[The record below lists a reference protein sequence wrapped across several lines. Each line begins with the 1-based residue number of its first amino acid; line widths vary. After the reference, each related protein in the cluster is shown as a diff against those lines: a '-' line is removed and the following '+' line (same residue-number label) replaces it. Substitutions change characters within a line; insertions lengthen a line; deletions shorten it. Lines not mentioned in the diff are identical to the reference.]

1 MVCSEKLQRLSMADE
16 TPPPRLPPQPWLWD
30 ALAGR
35 CGPPRRYGRTC
46 PEAGPGARA

>member
-35 CGPPRRYGRTC
+35 CGPSRGSAVR
-46 PEAGPGARA
+46 GPAEPPNAA